1 MSGNGRTSIELNVF
15 SLCIGVIC
23 SFWMRKKK
31 NLEFFLKAFL
41 RVHLLESPPHKDPH
55 SILGLGSGIFKQAS
69 KQSNAFRELQLQ
81 IDSPTKFD
89 HGL

>member
-1 MSGNGRTSIELNVF
+1 
-15 SLCIGVIC
+15 
-23 SFWMRKKK
+23 MRKKM
-31 NLEFFLKAFL
+31 NLEFFKAFL

-55 SILGLGSGIFKQAS
+55 STLGLGSGIFEQAS

-81 IDSPTKFD
+81 IDSRTKFD